1 MGHGG
6 ISSRSAAEVAASTS
20 TPACSCASLL
30 LAALHLE
37 LLRSALEPLLRF
49 RFLVLRT
56 KSDASGGPYS
66 EMTYTGNDILNL
78 LLVTLHLEN
87 TSDLHDVDLFPEAQA
102 HDLIKG
108 TDELERVFEDLALV
122 CASAHV

>member
-6 ISSRSAAEVAASTS
+6 ISSRSAAEVAAST
-20 TPACSCASLL
+20 PAPAGSGASLL
-30 LAALHLE
+30 LATLHLK
-37 LLRSALEPLLRF
+37 LLRSALELLLRF

-56 KSDASGGPYS
+56 KSDASGGPGS
-66 EMTYTGNDILNL
+66 EITYAGNDILNL

-87 TSDLHDVDLFPEAQA
+87 TPDLHDVDLFPEAQA
-102 HDLIKG
+102 HDLVEG
-108 TDELERVFEDLALV
+108 TNKLERVFENLALV